1 MNEEVK
7 MVVDDAKENM
17 ESVISFLNKEY
28 HKLRAGKA
36 SPDMLES
43 IKIECY
49 GSMMPIN
56 QVANVN
62 APDAK
67 QLIVQPWD
75 KNNLS
80 LLEKEIRNAN
90 LGFNPINNGEV
101 LRIIVP
107 ALTEERRKD
116 IVKQAKQIAEQSKVS
131 VRSVR
136 KTANDMAK
144 TLKNDGVSEDEI
156 KSLEDQIQELTD
168 DYTKQIDEIY
178 ETKEKEIMTV

>member
-1 MNEEVK
+1 
-7 MVVDDAKENM
+7 MVLDETQENM
-17 ESVISFLNKEY
+17 ESTVSFLQKEFQ
-28 HKLRAGKA
+28 KLRAGKA
-36 SPDMLES
+36 SPDMLDG

-49 GSMMPIN
+49 GQTMPIN

-62 APDAK
+62 TPDAK

-75 KNNLS
+75 KNNLP

-116 IVKQAKQIAEQSKVS
+116 IVKQARQSAEQAKVS
-131 VRSVR
+131 IRSVR

-144 TLKNDGVSEDEI
+144 DLKSGGVSEDEI
-156 KSLEDQIQELTD
+156 KTLEDKVQELTD
-168 DYTKQIDEIY
+168 DFTKKIDEILDV
-178 ETKEKEIMTV
+178 KEKEIMTI

>member
-1 MNEEVK
+1 MIEEIK
-7 MVVDDAKENM
+7 MVLDETQENM
-17 ESVISFLNKEY
+17 ESTLSFLQKEY
-28 HKLRAGKA
+28 QKLRAGKA
-36 SPDMLES
+36 SPDMLS
-43 IKIECY
+43 GIKIDCY
-49 GSMMPIN
+49 GQTMPIN

-62 APDAK
+62 TPDAK

-75 KNNLS
+75 KNNLP

-116 IVKQAKQIAEQSKVS
+116 IAKQARQSAEQAKVS
-131 VRSVR
+131 IRSAR

-144 TLKNDGVSEDEI
+144 DLKNSGVSEDEV
-156 KSLEDQIQELTD
+156 KVLEDKVQELTD
-168 DYTKQIDEIY
+168 DYTKKVDEILDS
-178 ETKEKEIMTV
+178 KEKEIMTI